1 MATRIQL
8 RRDTF
13 SNWIVNNP
21 ILAEGELGIELLSN
35 KIKIGDGTTSWD
47 SLDYINN
54 EKIVND
60 TLLGVI
66 NGVNNIFTINNSIIP
81 DTEELFVNGIKLLKP
96 NDYVISGVTITLGFS
111 PNINENLTINYIK
124 Q

>member
-8 RRDTF
+8 RRD
-13 SNWIVNNP
+13 SSLNWSTNNP
-21 ILAEGELGIELLSN
+21 ILAEGEVGIELN
-35 KIKIGDGTTSWD
+35 TNRFKFGNGVDVWND
-47 SLDYINN
+47 LDYTNN